1 MMTVAMIA
9 FALTAC
15 NNDDSL
21 IVQPE
26 QKTVKLNF
34 TVGDFPVSGWETSS
48 RSVGFNNTGKTA
60 WEVYD
65 QLMVQVFTD
74 NNYASTPVAS
84 TCLTLEDDGINGR
97 TWVMSDELNLTGE
110 VGTKYVARAVYAPGY
125 GLGDDG
131 NIGLIWEDSEGESE
145 IIESDPVEI
154 PITDEGTGFVEK
166 FHFGKGRSYSRLR
179 IAAEPEAEVYISV
192 EGFKP
197 LVMAGNV
204 LVQRAVTDNYV
215 RGADGDGNIF
225 LYGSWEGA
233 KIDIRVKKE
242 CDEFTGESYDYTVSR
257 VINSF
262 STPKQGYVIDAR
274 RKIHETEL
282 SGIAGINIP
291 MSATPEEITDYL
303 TDYLERKK
311 PTKGNPLDLTIFG
324 GLTYYNEDRMGEAQK
339 AVDQANLNYYIS
351 NNDGVVNCDASINLR
366 LPNVR
371 VIYTNVF
378 NNMATLKSVTLDVA
392 YHIAGYA
399 FSDCSYLQSVSLPVV
414 GVVEEHAFLSCS
426 DLHSLSLPEAES
438 IGVGAFRSCDEM
450 EDVFLPKVTSLGD
463 NAFTNCERLKNV
475 IFQTP
480 VTEWGNSVFYNV
492 LIDTTLTLH
501 KDQEGAEFGSE
512 KSYKG
517 TLFKEIKKYEGE

>member
-15 NNDDSL
+15 NNNDFP

-34 TVGDFPVSGWETSS
+34 TVGDFPVSGWEASS

-84 TCLTLEDDGINGR
+84 TYLTLKDDGNNGW
-97 TWVMSDELNLTGE
+97 TWTMSGELNLTGE

-131 NIGLIWEDSEGESE
+131 NIELVWEDSEGGAE

-154 PITDEGTGFVEK
+154 PITDEGTGLVEK
-166 FHFGKGRSYSRLR
+166 FHFGEDRSYSRLR

-197 LVMAGNV
+197 LVMDGNV
-204 LVQRAVTDNYV
+204 LVQKAVTDNYT
-215 RGADGDGNIF
+215 RGTDGDGNVF

-233 KIDIRVKKE
+233 KIDIQVIKE
-242 CDEFTGESYDYTVSR
+242 WDEFTDESYDYTVSR
-257 VINSF
+257 VIDSN
-262 STPKQGYVIDAR
+262 STPKQGYVINAR
-274 RKIHETEL
+274 LKIDEWEL
-282 SGIAGINIP
+282 GGIAGINIP

-311 PTKGNPLDLTIFG
+311 PTKENPLDLTIFG
-324 GLTYYNEDRMGEAQK
+324 GLTYYNEDRMGEAQR
-339 AVDQANLNYYIS
+339 AVRQASLNYIS
-351 NNDGVVNCDASINLR
+351 NNEGAVDYYASINLR
-366 LPNVR
+366 LPNVS
-371 VIYTNVF
+371 VIDALAF

-392 YHIAGYA
+392 YHIAADA
-399 FSDCSYLQSVSLPVV
+399 FSNCYYLQSVSLPLVV
-414 GVVEEHAFLSCS
+414 GVEDWAFTSCI
-426 DLHSLSLPEAES
+426 DLQSLSLPEAKS
-438 IGVGAFRSCDEM
+438 ISACAFWGCTDL

-463 NAFTNCERLKNV
+463 NAFTNCRKLKTV
-475 IFQTP
+475 VFQTP
-480 VTEWGNSVFYNV
+480 VTEWGNGVFYN
-492 LIDTTLTLH
+492 LLENTTLTLH
-501 KDQEGAEFGSE
+501 KDQEGAEFGLE

-517 TLFKEIKKYEGE
+517 TLFKEITKYEGE